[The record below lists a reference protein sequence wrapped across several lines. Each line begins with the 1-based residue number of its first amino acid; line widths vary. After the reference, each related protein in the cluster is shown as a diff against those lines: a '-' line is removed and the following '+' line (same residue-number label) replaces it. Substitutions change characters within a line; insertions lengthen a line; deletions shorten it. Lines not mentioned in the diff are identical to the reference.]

1 MILGPWSGQ
10 LQNSGEKIRLLK
22 PNPNPPAS
30 DTTGQPSE
38 VLVDEVDYANTAP
51 WPANANATG
60 YSLQRVFSGAYGN
73 DPANWAGAF
82 ATPAQPNAPPNVD
95 ATGDN
100 GASGDPDHD
109 GFTNLQ
115 EYLSGTAPRSAASH
129 LQIDAITYS
138 ATGLQLTFTAAAARS
153 YSVLASADAS
163 SATWSKLLDIP
174 ASPASKDVVVTVG
187 NPATH
192 DFPQRFYRIVTP
204 LQP

>member
-1 MILGPWSGQ
+1 MKWITPT
-10 LQNSGEKIRLLK
+10 R
-22 PNPNPPAS
+22 
-30 DTTGQPSE
+30 
-38 VLVDEVDYANTAP
+38 AP
-51 WPANANATG
+51 WPADANATG
-60 YSLQRVFSGAYGN
+60 YSLQRVSSGAYGN

-82 ATPAQPNAPPNVD
+82 ATPAQPNAPSNVDSDGDGLPDAWEIAEGLDPHD

-129 LQIDAITYS
+129 LQIAAITYS
-138 ATGLQLTFTAAAARS
+138 ASGLQLTFTAAAARS

-163 SATWSKLLDIP
+163 SGTWSKLLDIP
-174 ASPASKDVVVTVG
+174 ASPASKDVVITVG

-204 LQP
+204 LQR